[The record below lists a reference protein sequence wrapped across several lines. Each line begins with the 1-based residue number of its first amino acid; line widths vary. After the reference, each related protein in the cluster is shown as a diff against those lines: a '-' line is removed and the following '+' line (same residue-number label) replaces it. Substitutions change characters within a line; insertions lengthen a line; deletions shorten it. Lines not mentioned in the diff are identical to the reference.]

1 MAAEHTELEF
11 QLGELRNGRGG
22 QVNMPSFRTNPTQP
36 KHTFRVTMSKVAQIP
51 NPSLAPLGM
60 YDLKPVFDLDAKV
73 DIPDCMYR

>member
-1 MAAEHTELEF
+1 MENY
-11 QLGELRNGRGG
+11 GNGRGG
-22 QVNMPSFRTNPTQP
+22 QENTPSFRTSLIKDKTQQ
-36 KHTFRVTMSKVAQIP
+36 KHTFRVTMSKVAQMP

>member
-1 MAAEHTELEF
+1 
-11 QLGELRNGRGG
+11 
-22 QVNMPSFRTNPTQP
+22 
-36 KHTFRVTMSKVAQIP
+36 MSKVAQIP